1 MKRKSGEMDHIAFI
15 DELADN
21 KRQKEENGEMGEATD
36 GNSNNS
42 SAPKKRVNQSPHWFL
57 TWNNY
62 TIGEMETLIKEFDR
76 LCYTYVFQEE
86 IGKKSG
92 IPHLQGCFSFHKPC
106 RWSEFGFG
114 KGPHWER
121 VGTAKKGKFASRK
134 TGLTNA
140 REYCCKEDTRK
151 PGTFPY
157 TKNYDL
163 KEEMEGMIT
172 EDMLKPWQHDIIKI
186 IKERKRNGR
195 DIFWYYSKKGGT
207 GKSSFAKYLFNKI
220 PKVWVTGGNSYKH
233 MLQSMVM
240 SPIKQK
246 ENGWTIIIDLA
257 MKTKGKISW
266 QGLEDI
272 KKGFIATEMYET
284 KILQLGNPH
293 IIVFAN
299 HLPQI
304 IQDGEE
310 NIDYKRFQ
318 ITEIT
323 DVIE

>member
-163 KEEMEGMIT
+163 KEEMEISIRF
-172 EDMLKPWQHDIIKI
+172 KPRYPLEWANADPTSLL
-186 IKERKRNGR
+186 N
-195 DIFWYYSKKGGT
+195 
-207 GKSSFAKYLFNKI
+207 
-220 PKVWVTGGNSYKH
+220 
-233 MLQSMVM
+233 
-240 SPIKQK
+240 PIYIMWFDDQDS
-246 ENGWTIIIDLA
+246 TPQA
-257 MKTKGKISW
+257 P
-266 QGLEDI
+266 
-272 KKGFIATEMYET
+272 FV
-284 KILQLGNPH
+284 ILTSIMHWFKDNC
-293 IIVFAN
+293 
-299 HLPQI
+299 
-304 IQDGEE
+304 
-310 NIDYKRFQ
+310 
-318 ITEIT
+318 
-323 DVIE
+323 